1 MIGIDTNI
9 LLRYFVKDDP
19 IQTAIAVRTIH
30 NLSPEEPGWIS
41 ILVLAELTWTLRRTF
56 KLDRAAIAGV
66 VRKLLDSAD
75 VVLEQGEILHQA
87 LNLYTTTK
95 ADFADCVIAVSARSA
110 GCSAVATLDEVA
122 ARDVGMLLV
131 K

>member
-19 IQTAIAVRTIH
+19 AQTPLAVRTIYS
-30 NLSPEEPGWIS
+30 LSSEEPGWVS

-66 VRKLLDSAD
+66 VGKLFDSAD
-75 VVLEQGEILHQA
+75 IVLEQAEIVRPA
-87 LNLYTTTK
+87 LDLYKATK
-95 ADFADCVIAVSARSA
+95 ADFADCVIAVSARSV
-110 GCSAVATLDEVA
+110 GCRIVATLDETA
-122 ARDVGMLLV
+122 ARDVGMQLIE
-131 K
+131 

>member
-41 ILVLAELTWTLRRTF
+41 ILVLVELTWTLRRTF

-66 VRKLLDSAD
+66 VGKLLDSAD
-75 VVLEQGEILHQA
+75 IVLEQVEILHQA

-110 GCSAVATLDEVA
+110 GCSSVATLDEIA

-131 K
+131 E